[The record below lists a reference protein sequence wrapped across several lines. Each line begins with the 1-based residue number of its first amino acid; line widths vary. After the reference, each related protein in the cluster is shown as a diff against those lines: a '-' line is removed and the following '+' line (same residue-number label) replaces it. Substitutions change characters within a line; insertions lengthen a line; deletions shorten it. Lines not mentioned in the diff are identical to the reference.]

1 MHIQFKPVPVLAE
14 DPIRACKIPARITG
28 SGMVS
33 SVDKEQHS
41 FIIFPTQKIM
51 ASSDPQTLP
60 VRALM
65 EKGLKWPNP
74 VARLPAPHGFVAFTG
89 KLAHFEDN
97 VGHIRGDLCSR
108 TVVSLDSIIY
118 LCTNYGSNNATMPLP
133 PPSLPHD
140 TDTVALKTH
149 ILKFSQGDTHSPLS
163 KGDDR
168 SCNVDMCSEVPSE
181 HEQEECE
188 DDN

>member
-1 MHIQFKPVPVLAE
+1 MHVQFKPVPVLAE
-14 DPIRACKIPARITG
+14 DPVGACKIPARVTG

-33 SVDKEQHS
+33 AVDKERHS
-41 FIIFPTQKIM
+41 FTIFPTQKIT

-65 EKGLKWPNP
+65 EKGPKWLNP

-97 VGHIRGDLCSR
+97 VGHIRGDLRSR
-108 TVVSLDSIIY
+108 AVVSLDSIVY
-118 LCTNYGSNNATMPLP
+118 LRADYGTNNATMPHP

-140 TDTVALKTH
+140 ADTVALKT
-149 ILKFSQGDTHSPLS
+149 
-163 KGDDR
+163 R
-168 SCNVDMCSEVPSE
+168 YSEIFTG
-181 HEQEECE
+181 
-188 DDN
+188 